1 MESEKKPYSPFQQ
14 LGEEQVPP
22 DRIRK
27 KVMTSAKISQMMLH
41 ILDLYFNKTVAMVS
55 ELVNTNSIKK

>member
-1 MESEKKPYSPFQQ
+1 MASEKKPHSPFQQ

-27 KVMTSAKISQMMLH
+27 KVMTSAKFSQLMLH
-41 ILDLYFNKTVAMVS
+41 ILDLYFNKTIAMVS
-55 ELVNTNSIKK
+55 VLVNTNPIKK